1 MAKRGMMDQFTDIK
15 LEHPDSVLFFRM
27 GDFYEL
33 FHEAVS
39 YTHLTL
45 PTKA

>member
-1 MAKRGMMDQFTDIK
+1 MGNTKAG
-15 LEHPDSVLFFRM
+15 LFIYPAENPPRLVAI
-27 GDFYEL
+27 GKYVPAYI
-33 FHEAVS
+33 AVS